1 MPVSRAKF
9 ESLARTILLRRF
21 AAHASAMSLAPG
33 GPRV

>member
-9 ESLARTILLRRF
+9 ESLPRAVLLQRV